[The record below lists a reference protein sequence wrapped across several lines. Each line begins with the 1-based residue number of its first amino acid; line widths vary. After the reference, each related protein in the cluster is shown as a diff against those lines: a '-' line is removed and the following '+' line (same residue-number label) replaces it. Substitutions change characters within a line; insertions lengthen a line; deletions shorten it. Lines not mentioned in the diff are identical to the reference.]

1 MLLDCE
7 GGRKGAR
14 AASPPRP
21 RPTNAHAHFTFPSDL
36 LAIVQVG
43 VVVCLLYAALVAATG
58 TPFLPPTG
66 AWWTVLL
73 IWAAA
78 HAGGLLLSRAVPIMP
93 PLLGML
99 AAGVVLRNVPGG
111 VVDGL
116 NYKAAANIRYA
127 CVEEGGRRGVGRGR
141 RSVPRSPFY
150 LLNTY
155 PWESGSSA
163 RRRSPRRAG

>member
-1 MLLDCE
+1 VLLDCE

-99 AAGVVLRNVPGG
+99 AAGVVLRNVSLTI
-111 VVDGL
+111 DRWAAW
-116 NYKAAANIRYA
+116 NYSHSDHDSRPTT
-127 CVEEGGRRGVGRGR
+127 CVPLDLE
-141 RSVPRSPFY
+141 PAP
-150 LLNTY
+150 
-155 PWESGSSA
+155 
-163 RRRSPRRAG
+163 